1 MGDAMDDESVHA
13 RAPGAGR
20 RRKPWPRMALAPQSV
35 VPAFTTPAG
44 TSRRSTPP
52 IAGASTVVLGDAQ
65 LALIFSVALA
75 EMLYAAWVPFICPR
89 CSTLWE
95 TYYETSIK
103 QFRALEELTAATLE
117 HGEPALIARLTE
129 AEGSLS
135 KALAVAS
142 AQVVAHRAT

>member
-75 EMLYAAWVPFICPR
+75 EMLYAAWVPLIALDAPR
-89 CSTLWE
+89 CGKRTTKLLSN
-95 TYYETSIK
+95 SS
-103 QFRALEELTAATLE
+103 
-117 HGEPALIARLTE
+117 ARWK
-129 AEGSLS
+129 S
-135 KALAVAS
+135 
-142 AQVVAHRAT
+142 